1 MKTGIFSLQFYFH
14 PLRRLCQRAN
24 LRQGKRF
31 GFSLVNTKATR
42 NKNNH
47 IHADRGVL
55 DDSIKPY
62 KTKTGGWISLEVI
75 NDFLYNFLLSFHS
88 IFIFIYSFTKF
99 FCKLQ

>member
-14 PLRRLCQRAN
+14 PLRRHCQRAN

-75 NDFLYNFLLSFHS
+75 NDFLYNSFYFLKILLL
-88 IFIFIYSFTKF
+88 IF